1 MSPTE
6 VIVLLIATGGVALM
20 LISSI
25 GILRLPDVLSRMHA
39 VGKAAT
45 LGVSALLL
53 SAGIFFGGGQIWR
66 MIALIALFFVT
77 APVATTAMAR
87 AAYRTDSH
95 DHEDLVYNDIENP
108 RYSSADESPQSD
120 PETMDRPNAV
130 DDAPLSDSLT

>member
-1 MSPTE
+1 MSLTE
-6 VIVLLIATGGVALM
+6 VIVVIIASLGVALM

-66 MIALIALFFVT
+66 MLALIALFFVT

-87 AAYRTDSH
+87 AAYRTDAH
-95 DHEDLVYNDIENP
+95 GHEDLVHNDMDDP
-108 RYSSADESPQSD
+108 RYEQEDMARPSKQTTTAQSPHNQ
-120 PETMDRPNAV
+120 
-130 DDAPLSDSLT
+130 